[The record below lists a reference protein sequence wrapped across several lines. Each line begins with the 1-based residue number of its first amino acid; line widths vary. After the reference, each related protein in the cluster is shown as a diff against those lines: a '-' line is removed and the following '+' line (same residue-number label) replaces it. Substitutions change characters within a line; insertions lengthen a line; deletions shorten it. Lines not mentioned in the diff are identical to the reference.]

1 MQKRRVSVLKNLKQL
16 VQNVLGSSQG
26 KIYLSSADV
35 SDTDVKYVLSLAGE
49 YRVNPF
55 VIVNNYRDSAGNCY
69 NYSGSNPKN
78 LIAALDKAI
87 SIGGHHLL
95 CCSAQKAKS
104 KWGTQAL
111 EDINVEMRRYRESV
125 LAGLVE
131 DGYTIIDA
139 DDASDDESGAVIDS
153 VKAASEQLYTA
164 ECQA

>member
-1 MQKRRVSVLKNLKQL
+1 MIIIDECDQVFWHLLNSGTEVQKRRVSVLKNLKQL

-55 VIVNNYRDSAGNCY
+55 VIVNNYR
-69 NYSGSNPKN
+69 
-78 LIAALDKAI
+78 
-87 SIGGHHLL
+87 
-95 CCSAQKAKS
+95 
-104 KWGTQAL
+104 
-111 EDINVEMRRYRESV
+111 ESV

-139 DDASDDESGAVIDS
+139 SDADDDESGAVIES
-153 VKAASEQLYTA
+153 IKAASVELYAA